1 MISSHFVHTRT
12 GSFQSRS
19 GTGRL
24 FGEHFSQTPSPQ
36 LRLKKKKPMRVRLN
50 SKRSLPM
57 MQSICCRIES
67 SVTYYTCFAFTVWFP
82 IARSSTFYD

>member
-57 MQSICCRIES
+57 M
-67 SVTYYTCFAFTVWFP
+67 
-82 IARSSTFYD
+82 